1 MHALTQI
8 AQLLGIT
15 RPLVCLD
22 VETTGKV
29 VGVDRI
35 IQIAVARVHPQV
47 PGADPTEPREWC
59 SLVDPQLPIPME
71 ASHVHKISN
80 EQVAGAPTWATLA
93 GMLVE
98 GLTGCDFIGQ
108 NVKFDLR
115 FLEAEFA
122 RVGRSWSYEGA
133 AIIDTKRIDEI
144 LSPRT
149 LAALV
154 KKYLDQEITDAHE
167 ALADVQWTVKVL
179 ANMLAH
185 NPTVLPAQ
193 VKQLHELL
201 WPVDPSWVDSTGRI
215 VWRNSEAALA
225 FGKHNGW
232 TLNQVPH
239 SYLWWVVN
247 KSDQP
252 EDTKQIIRDA
262 INGRYPIKALTQEA
276 A

>member
-1 MHALTQI
+1 VHPLITI

-35 IQIAVARVHPQV
+35 IQIGVARVHPQV
-47 PGADPTEPREWC
+47 EGAEPIEPREWS

-80 EQVAGAPTWATLA
+80 EQVAGAPTWASLA

-98 GLTGCDFIGQ
+98 GLSGCDFIGQ

-133 AIIDTKRIDEI
+133 GILDTKRIDEI
-144 LSPRT
+144 LAPRT

-154 KKYLDQEITDAHE
+154 KKYLGEEITDAHE

-179 ANMLAH
+179 RHMLA
-185 NPTVLPAQ
+185 NNLELPMTVQA
-193 VKQLHELL
+193 LHELL
-201 WPVDPSWVDSTGRI
+201 WPIDPSWVDATGRI

-232 TLNQVPH
+232 TLRQVP
-239 SYLWWVVN
+239 SDYLWWVVN

-262 INGRYPIKALTQEA
+262 LSGRYPIKALAQEA